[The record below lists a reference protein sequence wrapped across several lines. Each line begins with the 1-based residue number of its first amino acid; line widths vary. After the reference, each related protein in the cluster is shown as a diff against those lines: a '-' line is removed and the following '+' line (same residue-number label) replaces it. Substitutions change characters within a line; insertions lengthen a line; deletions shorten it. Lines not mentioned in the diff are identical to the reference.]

1 MPSEKLHQIRQNFV
15 NYPAKLKT
23 TSMADVTITKP
34 LCDWLGTVQTVY
46 DLRNFFFGSRLA
58 CASIVLYRNSDI
70 HCRANISAVRLAGTS
85 LLQSAAP

>member
-46 DLRNFFFGSRLA
+46 DLRNFFLA
-58 CASIVLYRNSDI
+58 AAWHALVSYCIVTQISIAVLIYPR
-70 HCRANISAVRLAGTS
+70 CG
-85 LLQSAAP
+85 